1 MDPLHVPMPQRLTP
15 TGVGSTRLTRPWPGS
30 AAAHPYGRGEHVAN
44 WAAHDTPTGS
54 PPRAYRLTPTGVGST
69 PVGPPSC
76 SKAAAHPHGRGEH
89 PVANA
94 VASSTSGSPPRAWG
108 ALDLACSAKSERRLT
123 PHGRGEHCTSPSRTA
138 RTSGSPPRAWG
149 ARVDDERHPGLERL
163 TPTPVGSTATAARSS
178 ASCTAHPHGRGEG
191 SPWPAHPHGRGEHS
205 TTCAGNGCAS
215 GSPPRAW
222 GARHHHRPQG
232 RRPRL
237 TPTGVGSTSP
247 ARSWPARTAAHPHG
261 RGEHDPAPPGTHRL
275 GGSPPRAWGARSLGL
290 ALGSG
295 QRLTPTGVGSTTP
308 PPVRAPTGT
317 AHPHGRGEHAL
328 VALRRCGG
336 RGSPPRAWGA
346 QLLGELLRG
355 PGRLT
360 PTGVGSTGPDARRT
374 RRCTAH
380 PHGRGE
386 HVFTA
391 TATGSHTGSP
401 PRAWGAHRV
410 LLRAGLRLR
419 LTPTGVG
426 STGTCT
432 ATRSA
437 PPAHP
442 HGRGEHSHAGPRPAT
457 ARGSPPTGV
466 GSTPPSRPTPG
477 CAAAHPHGRG
487 EHVIH
492 GRVGHASPGSPPRAW
507 GALPAGQGERAG
519 VRLTPTGVGSTAS
532 MVGGRVGCTAHPHG
546 RGEHAS

>member
-1 MDPLHVPMPQRLTP
+1 MTRRVSSGLARVMNSVIVTPGELADRRSPQPAAFRDRPHPHTGSPPRAWGAHRSGRRHAPRQRLTP
-15 TGVGSTRLTRPWPGS
+15 TGVGSTRGP
-30 AAAHPYGRGEHVAN
+30 AAGLRGI
-44 WAAHDTPTGS
+44 
-54 PPRAYRLTPTGVGST
+54 
-69 PVGPPSC
+69 
-76 SKAAAHPHGRGEH
+76 AAHPHGRGEH
-89 PVANA
+89 SPGSGVGLSLA
-94 VASSTSGSPPRAWG
+94 GSPPRAWG
-108 ALDLACSAKSERRLT
+108 ALDHLRWERL
-123 PHGRGEHCTSPSRTA
+123 
-138 RTSGSPPRAWG
+138 RA
-149 ARVDDERHPGLERL
+149 RL
-163 TPTPVGSTATAARSS
+163 TPTGVGSTRPARSWP
-178 ASCTAHPHGRGEG
+178 ARTA
-191 SPWPAHPHGRGEHS
+191 AHPHGRGEHS

-432 ATRSA
+432 ATRS
-437 PPAHP
+437 PRPAHP
-442 HGRGEHSHAGPRPAT
+442 HGRGEHFEPA
-457 ARGSPPTGV
+457 
-466 GSTPPSRPTPG
+466 
-477 CAAAHPHGRG
+477 
-487 EHVIH
+487 
-492 GRVGHASPGSPPRAW
+492 RVSAPVFGSPPRAW
-507 GALPAGQGERAG
+507 GARRAWSAAGSV
-519 VRLTPTGVGSTAS
+519 VRLTPTGVGSTLLEQEIYWGGYALRS
-532 MVGGRVGCTAHPHG
+532 APGLSSSFAGACVGFWPGARNFTSVNPSKSTVSRRRSPAVRSP
-546 RGEHAS
+546 